1 LRELQESGL
10 SDADAAEEKTADK
23 GKGLG
28 VSRMSGE
35 GNKEDVNV
43 LYDSYVKGYD

>member
-1 LRELQESGL
+1 LRDLQESGL
-10 SDADAAEEKTADK
+10 SDADDPKDKTDSKASHM
-23 GKGLG
+23 G
-28 VSRMSGE
+28 VCRMPGE